1 MAYEIVVAG
10 MHHLDEL
17 VPLFDA
23 YRVYYQQ
30 ESDPQGAARF
40 LQRRL
45 QKEES
50 RIFAAIS
57 PDLKAMLGFVQ
68 LYPIFSSVSMQRL
81 WLLNDLFVKAE
92 YRRKGVGK
100 ALLEASRQF
109 AVQTGA
115 KGLMLETGVDNEA
128 AQKLYEQLGYE
139 RSVDYYV
146 YNLTV

>member
-30 ESDPQGAARF
+30 ESDLPGAARF

-45 QKEES
+45 AKEES

-81 WLLNDLFVKAE
+81 WLLNDLFVKPE
-92 YRRKGVGK
+92 FRRKGVGK
-100 ALLEASRQF
+100 ALMEASRQF

-115 KGLMLETGVDNEA
+115 KGLMLETGVENEA

-146 YNLTV
+146 YNLKV